1 MESTRRQSLA
11 HLLVC
16 VGCCCGRPDK
26 GKPEVPV
33 DWLKAE
39 WKRRALLKHVQLS
52 ISGCLGPCDLVNVIA
67 VAGPDGIDYYGR
79 LTTQAHF
86 DAVLDWAT
94 ACARDGVVAPL
105 PAVIAEHRIERF
117 RPAPALTASA

>member
-1 MESTRRQSLA
+1 M
-11 HLLVC
+11 
-16 VGCCCGRPDK
+16 
-26 GKPEVPV
+26 

-105 PAVIAEHRIERF
+105 PAVIAAHRIDRF
-117 RPAPALTASA
+117 RPAPALSASA